1 MRRGAIRNAVW
12 WLIPLCAWLVD
23 LGFVLFVQPAQPLR
37 DENVFYPAAQAF
49 ARAGAFPG
57 LEFIRH
63 YPAPQAPLG
72 LYLAGRLL
80 LLSPRLVTLRLAN
93 GLLMG
98 GALLCFSLFAWRR
111 FGQNALLAT
120 TLIALNPYF
129 HLVATHFY
137 TDALYFSLVVLIV
150 TRAPGASSWLALA
163 LAPLT
168 RQFGV
173 IFAFG
178 EALQALVE
186 RQLRPAAL
194 ALLALLP
201 LAALF
206 LVWHG
211 FAPATPRASIV
222 TSVHSVYGWFFP
234 YVAAYHVAALGC
246 YLLPLTWRISHSRSY
261 WACAVLF
268 GLLYLVAP
276 AHQNFSAELAGSG
289 VETLG
294 LVHRVALLFGPRLS
308 HAALFGLACL
318 GGGLVGEALA
328 SPSAAGF
335 SVAAFVLLSAFNFQ
349 AWDKYLLDVL
359 PTLLV
364 ALCSRSTLTPR

>member
-1 MRRGAIRNAVW
+1 MRRGATRQAAW

-23 LGFVLFVQPAQPLR
+23 LAFVLFVQQSQPVR
-37 DENVFYPAAQAF
+37 DENVFYPAARAF
-49 ARAGAFPG
+49 AQAGIFPR

-80 LLSPRLVTLRLAN
+80 LLSPRLVTLRIAN

-98 GALLCFSLFAWRR
+98 GALLCFSRFAWRR
-111 FGQNALLAT
+111 FGRNALLAT
-120 TLIALNPYF
+120 MLLALNPYF

-137 TDALYFSLVVLIV
+137 TDALYFSFVVLIV
-150 TRAPGASSWLALA
+150 TRVPGAGLWLA

-178 EALQALVE
+178 EALHALIE
-186 RQLRPAAL
+186 RQFRRAGL

-206 LVWHG
+206 LLWRG
-211 FAPATPRASIV
+211 FAPATPRASIL

-246 YLLPLTWRISHSRSY
+246 YLLPITWRIPHSRSY
-261 WACAVLF
+261 WTCAALF
-268 GLLYLVAP
+268 GFLYLLAP
-276 AHQNFSAELAGSG
+276 AHRNFSAELAQSG

-294 LVHRVALLFGPRLS
+294 FVHRAALLLGPRLS
-308 HAALFGLACL
+308 QGVLFVLACL
-318 GGGLVGEALA
+318 GGGLIGEGLA
-328 SPSAAGF
+328 VPSSAGF
-335 SVAAFVLLSAFNFQ
+335 SVGAFVLLSAFNFQ
-349 AWDKYLLDVL
+349 AWDKYLLDAL
-359 PTLLV
+359 PALLV
-364 ALCSRSTLTPR
+364 ALCSRSTLAPR